1 MLAVPTVGM
10 LAAVDTVVAAAAPAA
25 GMDGEGWAPR
35 TQPVEQAD
43 DKVAAVVA
51 GILGRVA
58 AVVSGILGRV
68 AAVVAG
74 VLGRVAVAVAE
85 AGILLGRDIVVGV
98 GKIDWA
104 GSGFDASDILG
115 PEPGTAEPVDLA
127 LVLDFLGT
135 VGCHCKQE

>member
-1 MLAVPTVGM
+1 MPTVGM
-10 LAAVDTVVAAAAPAA
+10 LAAVDIVVAAAAPAA

-58 AVVSGILGRV
+58 A
-68 AAVVAG
+68 AVAG